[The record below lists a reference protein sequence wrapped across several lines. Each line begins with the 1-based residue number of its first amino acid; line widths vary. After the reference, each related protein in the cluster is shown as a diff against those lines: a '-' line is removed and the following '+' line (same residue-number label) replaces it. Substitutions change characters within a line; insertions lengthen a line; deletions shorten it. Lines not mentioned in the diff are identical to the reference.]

1 MSFFLFLGGTFLANK
16 FEQPWCVGNKRSCW
30 QVATNY
36 LPLLM
41 NELKNR
47 LLLNFNYAGHN
58 GVMPCFV
65 FFFGVKH
72 FGKEIIE
79 V

>member
-1 MSFFLFLGGTFLANK
+1 
-16 FEQPWCVGNKRSCW
+16 
-30 QVATNY
+30 
-36 LPLLM
+36 M

-47 LLLNFNYAGHN
+47 LLQNFNYAGRN